1 MASRTNDLPSR
12 RKCSSAICRLPE
24 DIKKDYEEA
33 RSIVSTSPRSSAALL
48 RLTIQKLTDTILG
61 KDKTESL
68 NTTNIELLVKK
79 GLQSDIQ
86 KHWML

>member
-33 RSIVSTSPRSSAALL
+33 QSIVSTSPRSSAALL

-68 NTTNIELLVKK
+68 NSNIEYLVKRVFSQIFK
-79 GLQSDIQ
+79 